1 MARMMSSTDTFIQYR
16 ESTAFNA
23 ALIDKGSKWLDD
35 IDDCCGNQCVD
46 KSFYCDNAIDDEGQ

>member
-1 MARMMSSTDTFIQYR
+1 MMSSTDTFIQYR